1 MARFFVVSVNHYSV
15 TISEVF
21 TPLKRYDWRGSIDG
35 VTVEYNV
42 VKEPKG
48 IVKRWFERGTSEIMY
63 HARNLSKTGFVA
75 WQANGKKPRQT
86 SKKEAAIKAK
96 MEKLL

>member
-1 MARFFVVSVNHYSV
+1 MRYFVVSVNHYSV

-21 TPLKRYDWRGSIDG
+21 TPLKRYDWRGAIDG
-35 VTVEYNV
+35 VTVEYSV
-42 VKEPKG
+42 IKEPKG
-48 IVKRWFERGTSEIMY
+48 LVKNWFERGTSEIMY
-63 HARNLSKTGFVA
+63 HARNLSQTGFVA

-86 SKKEAAIKAK
+86 SKKEAVIKAK